1 MSKKI
6 QGYLSEQILSFKQN
20 ANFQA
25 QSTNSTGV
33 LKISNLNEYSAV
45 LQKSFFLLLLIID
58 SVICLK
64 QKYHLQCLIDQL
76 TVFFFTLWDT
86 FSGFPQ
92 AKALNMQQNSA
103 ASQ

>member
-25 QSTNSTGV
+25 QSTNSTVV

-64 QKYHLQCLIDQL
+64 LKYHLQCLIDQL

-86 FSGFPQ
+86 ISGFPQ

>member
-25 QSTNSTGV
+25 QSTNSTVV

-45 LQKSFFLLLLIID
+45 LQKSFFLLLLITD

-86 FSGFPQ
+86 ISGFPQ
-92 AKALNMQQNSA
+92 AKVLNMQQNSA